1 MKGRIMRTSSIC
13 AAALALTAVVA
24 GCSDGAQNGA
34 GGASSTSSGGST
46 TLPEGGSTAI
56 PGAGAPS
63 TTAGTGGGDVP
74 TGGGSSTGGSPGT
87 GGTPPVG
94 GGSST
99 TGGSPGTGGNPPAGG
114 AAGTGTGTGGS
125 GGGGSD
131 PYSGP
136 FKILVLDTAL
146 QFAHDSIPLCDLTVG
161 LESFRAQVEKDR
173 GVKEPANLGVTPD
186 AMMPMNTKPG
196 SQWTADHAKNDMTDF
211 TDANLKQY
219 ALVMSC
225 SPTGTVFSNNPN
237 VKDKATSTTAM
248 AALQKFVEGGGAFA
262 GVHSASDFENSN
274 GFPWFTNTLMGGY
287 FVTHEND
294 GTSGTVQVEAAYAN
308 HPVMRGVPAT
318 WSTQD
323 EWYHMNRDIGAQ
335 PGFQILARLAVDNRP
350 IIWIKEVGKG
360 RMFYTVRG
368 HNKDRFDKEPAFR
381 TLMLNG
387 ILWATHRLEK

>member
-13 AAALALTAVVA
+13 AAALALTALVA
-24 GCSDGAQNGA
+24 GCSDGAQAGA
-34 GGASSTSSGGST
+34 GGASATSSAGATSLPGGGSPAT
-46 TLPEGGSTAI
+46 

-63 TTAGTGGGDVP
+63 ATAGTSNGGSGTAGGDTAAGGSPATGGSVDAGGSAP
-74 TGGGSSTGGSPGT
+74 TGGSSPMGGAAPT
-87 GGTPPVG
+87 
-94 GGSST
+94 
-99 TGGSPGTGGNPPAGG
+99 GG

-125 GGGGSD
+125 GGGGAD

-146 QFAHDSIPLCDLTVG
+146 QWAHDSIPLCDLTVG
-161 LESFRAQVEKDR
+161 LESFRAQVEADR
-173 GVKEPANLGVTPD
+173 KVKEPANLGATPD
-186 AMMPMNTKPG
+186 AMMPMGTKPG

-219 ALVMSC
+219 AMVFSC
-225 SPTGTVFSNNPN
+225 SPTGPVFSNNPN
-237 VKDKATSTTAM
+237 VTNKATSTTAM
-248 AALQKFVEGGGAFA
+248 AALQKFVESGGAFG

-294 GTSGTVQVEAAYAN
+294 GTAGTVQVVAAFAN

-335 PGFQILARLAVDNRP
+335 PGFQIVQRLAVDNRP
-350 IIWIKEVGKG
+350 ITWIKEVSKG

-387 ILWATHRLEK
+387 ILWATHRLEQ